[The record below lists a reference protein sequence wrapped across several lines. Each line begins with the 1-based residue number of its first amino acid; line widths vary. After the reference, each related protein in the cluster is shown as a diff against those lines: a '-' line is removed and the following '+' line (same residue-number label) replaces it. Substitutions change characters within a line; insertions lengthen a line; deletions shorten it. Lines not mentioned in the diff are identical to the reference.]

1 MKIPGYLKAD
11 KVALNHY
18 KQLLKITEWKSHHL
32 PLLETLATIFS
43 QMQKVNANII
53 KEGVIVQYEDRY
65 GNTQTK
71 VNDNLKALDLLNK
84 QYNTIC
90 SRLNIVD
97 FASVEGNNLDSDN
110 DEYADI
116 INNILKG

>member
-1 MKIPGYLKAD
+1 MKIPKYLKAD

-18 KQLLKITEWKSHHL
+18 KELLKITEWKNHHL
-32 PLLETLATIFS
+32 PILETLATIFS
-43 QMQKVNANII
+43 QIKKVNENII
-53 KEGVIVQYEDRY
+53 IQGSVVEYQDRY
-65 GNTQTK
+65 DNTQTK
-71 VNDNLKALDLLNK
+71 INDNLKALDLLNK

-97 FASVEGNNLDSDN
+97 FASVEGNNLGSDN